1 MNNYLDPNEN
11 IDLNGYSIEYL
22 RDLANELYI
31 HPLKLAQ
38 YHPFKSLNKKQL
50 IYYIKSYDKYI
61 DVFK

>member
-1 MNNYLDPNEN
+1 MSN
-11 IDLNGYSIEYL
+11 IDFDIDLFSLSIPYL
-22 RDLANELYI
+22 RELAHSLYI

-50 IYYIKSYDKYI
+50 IYYIVNYDEYI